1 MKKISVLGTGMVG
14 SAIVRD
20 LEPDFD
26 VLAVDQDESRLGQ
39 LQKHCR
45 CRTLRADLS
54 DAERVR
60 EICSRQDLVVGAVPG
75 FMGFETLR
83 AVIESGTDIVD
94 ISFFSQ
100 DSFELDHLAREHG
113 VTAIVD
119 CGIVPGLSNMFLG
132 SHTAREEVLRYE
144 CLVGGLPFRRT
155 QPFEYKAPFSPIDVI
170 EEYLRPARMV
180 VGGRIIEKPA
190 LSERDYI
197 DFDPIG
203 TLEAFNTDGLR
214 TLLTTVEVPNMVEKT
229 LRYPGHA
236 DQMLMLRETG
246 FFSSRP
252 IEIGGQRI
260 RPIDLTSRLLF
271 PAWKLEDGEAEFT
284 AMRLTIDTVSE
295 GTVIR
300 HLYRMFDRNDK
311 ENGVSSMART
321 TGYTCTATVR
331 ALAKGAFSQKGII
344 APEFVGQN
352 PEAFTIIRSE
362 LDKRGVQVDHNEE
375 IQ

>member
-1 MKKISVLGTGMVG
+1 VILYPDSGVNPAIRVVARSTWVAKIGNIYRFIRGELMKKISVLGTGMVG

-132 SHTAREEVLRYE
+132 SHTAREEVVRYE

-236 DQMLMLRETG
+236 DQMLMLREMEAGRWRSRIHRNAADDRYSFRRNRNPTPVPDVRPKRQGKRG
-246 FFSSRP
+246 FIDGSNHGVYLYCDRARP
-252 IEIGGQRI
+252 GQG
-260 RPIDLTSRLLF
+260 RLQ
-271 PAWKLEDGEAEFT
+271 
-284 AMRLTIDTVSE
+284 SE
-295 GTVIR
+295 GNHRSGIR
-300 HLYRMFDRNDK
+300 GTESGSFHDYSV
-311 ENGVSSMART
+311 GV
-321 TGYTCTATVR
+321 G
-331 ALAKGAFSQKGII
+331 
-344 APEFVGQN
+344 
-352 PEAFTIIRSE
+352 
-362 LDKRGVQVDHNEE
+362 
-375 IQ
+375 